1 MANPKPKKVTNCIS
15 ILSSL
20 FIIIF
25 GFTLSFSFYFYS
37 QNSEEDQLE
46 QHYEQSIHA
55 QSLRIQAKI
64 QQSNMVL
71 QSYFG
76 FLDSQGHVTRDEYRL
91 FSEVILNEH
100 PEIFAVHWT
109 PRIKHADRAAI
120 EAQLAALDLAPLGI
134 FDVNPDANELER
146 APKREEY
153 FPVIYAEPLEINR
166 KAVGLD
172 PLARPY
178 NTVTIREAARHG
190 MQDTTPPF
198 PIVQDPDGPLSVAL
212 YHPIYSKN
220 KAQDTPEQRWDA
232 LKGYIILMLRPG
244 LLLKEYQAEFSK
256 KDIQVRLIDT
266 TNEIQ
271 LKIYPRADSPEDL
284 VISNLADPKIIQHS
298 WQVPGRQWTLEFYSD
313 TDKVM
318 VQGSFLPLALLIIM
332 LLLTLVFASFI
343 FNAFRQS
350 EKLKLANLAL
360 LERQKELDDLAYY
373 DQLTHLPN
381 RSLLNEHLKRILSL
395 EERDKSFS
403 AICVMDLDGFKE
415 INDVYGHDA
424 GDQVLKDVAARLLD
438 NLRDSDV
445 AARVGG
451 DEFVFILTGLHLI
464 EPIDE
469 IITRIIDEIN
479 QPILLNT
486 NQVNI
491 SVSASIGVSLSK
503 TRDNQ
508 STKTKANTSSKQS
521 NLQMAPQETSP
532 EEKAILDSNIRKA
545 LLKDA
550 DIAMY
555 QAKKQGKGKHVLF
568 SL

>member
-1 MANPKPKKVTNCIS
+1 MTKPEVKKVTNYIS

-37 QNSEEDQLE
+37 QNSEEDRLE
-46 QHYEQSIHA
+46 QHYEQYINAH
-55 QSLRIQAKI
+55 SLRIQAKML
-64 QQSNMVL
+64 QSNMVL

-76 FLDSQGHVTRDEYRL
+76 LLDSQDHVTRDEYRL
-91 FSEVILNEH
+91 FSEAILKEH

-109 PRIKHADRAAI
+109 PRIKHKDRESV

-134 FDVNPDANELER
+134 FDVNPEANDLER

-153 FPVIYAEPLEINR
+153 FPVIYAEPLPINR

-198 PIVQDPDGPLSVAL
+198 PIVQDPNGPLSVAL
-212 YHPIYSKN
+212 YHPIYNKN
-220 KAQDTPEQRWDA
+220 KAQETPEQRWNA

-244 LLLKEYQAEFSK
+244 LLLREYQAEFSK
-256 KDIQVRLIDT
+256 KDIKVRLLDT
-266 TNEIQ
+266 THETQ
-271 LKIYPRADSPEDL
+271 LKIYPRADSPED
-284 VISNLADPKIIQHS
+284 VAITNLTDPKIIQHS
-298 WQVPGRQWTLEFYSD
+298 WQVPGRQWTLEFFSD
-313 TDKVM
+313 TNKVM
-318 VQGSFLPLALLIIM
+318 VQGSFLPLTLLIIM

-415 INDVYGHDA
+415 INDIYGHDA
-424 GDQVLKDVAARLLD
+424 GDLVLKEVANRLLD
-438 NLRDSDV
+438 NLRESDV

-464 EPIDE
+464 EPIEE

-479 QPILLNT
+479 QPILLT
-486 NQVNI
+486 SNQVNI

-503 TRDNQ
+503 TRNHQ
-508 STKTKANTSSKQS
+508 SIKSSSAIQSDKAS
-521 NLQMAPQETSP
+521 
-532 EEKAILDSNIRKA
+532 LDSNKRKV
-545 LLKDA
+545 LLKHA
-550 DIAMY
+550 DVAMY

>member
-1 MANPKPKKVTNCIS
+1 MANSDIKKVTNYIS

-37 QNSEEDQLE
+37 QNSEKDQLE
-46 QHYEQSIHA
+46 QHYEQYIHA

-76 FLDSQGHVTRDEYRL
+76 LLNSQDHVTRDEYRL
-91 FSEVILNEH
+91 FSEVILQEH

-109 PRIKHADRAAI
+109 PRIKHKDRKAV

-134 FDVNPDANELER
+134 FDVNPDADELER

-153 FPVIYAEPLEINR
+153 FPVIYAEPLQINR

-172 PLARPY
+172 PLARPF
-178 NTVTIREAARHG
+178 NTVTIREAARNG
-190 MQDTTPPF
+190 VQDTTPPF
-198 PIVQDPDGPLSVAL
+198 PIVQDPNGPLSVAL
-212 YHPIYSKN
+212 YHPIYN
-220 KAQDTPEQRWDA
+220 QTKAQETPEQRWSA

-244 LLLKEYQAEFSK
+244 LLLQEYQTEFSQ
-256 KDIQVRLIDT
+256 KDIKVRLLDS
-266 TNEIQ
+266 TNENP
-271 LKIYPRADSPEDL
+271 LKIYPRADSPEDQAINNL
-284 VISNLADPKIIQHS
+284 VAPNVIKHS
-298 WQVPGRQWTLEFYSD
+298 WQVPGRKWTLAFYSD

-464 EPIDE
+464 EPIEE

-479 QPILLNT
+479 QPILLAA

-503 TRDNQ
+503 TRENQNVKINTEIEFDNDQ
-508 STKTKANTSSKQS
+508 TSEQNANT
-521 NLQMAPQETSP
+521 ED
-532 EEKAILDSNIRKA
+532 KASLDSDKRKA